1 VKGRT
6 AIRRPGLKSNSGL
19 LVIRAVDPGKTGVS
33 TVLQDQK
40 RNMAST
46 RNTENTGMRAGMPFD
61 VILGCT

>member
-1 VKGRT
+1 
-6 AIRRPGLKSNSGL
+6 
-19 LVIRAVDPGKTGVS
+19 VIRAVDPGKTGVS